1 MNTGFGSFC
10 IQQWSHL
17 HQGRGHYLD
26 PFLRS
31 FSEPLLDSS
40 KGLLVPGSVLDPIS
54 VRIRAGLI
62 ALTGASVVSDLV
74 TREQL
79 QQTANWPHW

>member
-1 MNTGFGSFC
+1 M
-10 IQQWSHL
+10 
-17 HQGRGHYLD
+17 
-26 PFLRS
+26 
-31 FSEPLLDSS
+31 
-40 KGLLVPGSVLDPIS
+40 PGSVLDPIS